1 MSKNYLDLTGLTA
14 YDKLIKQYV
23 DNNDSAIDAKSI
35 KTVLV
40 DGDNIK
46 FYKKAGATKTDTAD
60 YTVPIASSDVTA
72 LKTAIGTDASGNLIS
87 VATTAKNAATA
98 IQGSTKSTVAD
109 IETALSN
116 ATTASKVTLS
126 VASTTAGYLKTYE
139 IKQGNTTLGKIDI
152 PNDLVVTSG
161 EVVVNPQGQTAGT
174 YLKLVIANQ
183 TEPVYINVKD
193 LVDVYSGST
202 GTNVN
207 IAISDKNVVSGAIVA
222 GSIGS
227 TQLDTATK
235 ASLKLADSALQQS
248 AITALTSTVSQAST
262 GTAGLELNVEQENGK
277 LKSVSGSINTI
288 SQSEIDA
295 LFTTK

>member
-72 LKTAIGTDASGNLIS
+72 LKTAIGTDESGNLIS